1 MVHVGQKRSWAEDRD
16 DDLLAQLRDGVE
28 GSTVLEGLVQ
38 KNGNPYTVASLSTM
52 VSNLRSK
59 FIKNDDHHQ
68 RIDRYMSSLA
78 LRKFTHLEAKEETME
93 EDKEEAKEDEKA
105 SEAKAVAEF
114 FCLPLA
120 KQLEAQRLDAPGW
133 CKEARDARAAL
144 RLLPSNLST
153 FKLIDGQTASLK
165 QNSAEALERKTST
178 LIVVTTTDLL
188 LDEARAVIEGANS
201 TTHMPTLTVA
211 LLLVSGRRTAEI
223 TNGNSIFTEV
233 PGKDYHALFDGQ
245 LKQRGTALPYT
256 IPLVVPF
263 KLFLHGYMTL
273 QEMQKH
279 AQLPNEEAK
288 AKYQPMVADAVS
300 KTKNLPGGLTPHD
313 LRTVY
318 AAVIN
323 SVFAHQ
329 LPIPGLI
336 KRVLGHSSVMES
348 LHYSNVRL
356 DPLPTASL
364 GELPTYD

>member
-1 MVHVGQKRSWAEDRD
+1 MAQVGQKRSWAEDRD
-16 DDLLAQLRDGVE
+16 DYLLAQLRDGVE

-38 KNGNPYTVASLSTM
+38 KNGNAYTVASLSTM

-59 FIKNDDHHQ
+59 FIKNDHQ

-78 LRKFTHLEAKEETME
+78 LRKFTHLEATEEGT
-93 EDKEEAKEDEKA
+93 EEAKNAKA
-105 SEAKAVAEF
+105 IVAKAVAEF
-114 FCLPLA
+114 FCIPLA

-133 CKEARDARAAL
+133 STGARDALAAL

-165 QNSAEALERKTST
+165 QHSAEALERKTST
-178 LIVVTTTDLL
+178 LIVVKTTDLL

-233 PGKDYHALFDGQ
+233 PGKDYHALFKGQ
-245 LKQRGTALPYT
+245 LKQRGNALPYT

-263 KLFLHGYMTL
+263 KSFHHGYMTL

-364 GELPTYD
+364 GALPTYD